1 MLAAAGP
8 AFAEPPPTTPPP
20 GTAPA
25 SGSESAIR
33 APAQSTAAPGDAQR
47 LERDWLKAVYE
58 QVAVSVVRIQTE
70 VGTGSGFFF
79 YSRRH
84 VATAL
89 HVVDDADT
97 IIVGMSDGRRLEG
110 RVVAYSRE
118 NDLALIELQ
127 ADVPDARLLEAY
139 QGPIDVGEPVAIIGH
154 PFSDLTHTSKR
165 LRGLLNWS
173 LSQGVVGAVSESWLQ
188 TDAAINPGNSGGPMV
203 NARGQLLGV
212 VSAKLTDAQGIGL
225 AARGDRLTELIGRIG
240 WSGPPR
246 QAWKLDKFE
255 LGFVLHIA
263 ADGANTIN
271 GFSLGGGA
279 ILQKRYPIRLRASYL
294 AGDIDGATPTI
305 LTTHLER
312 FATELTFGYAVSLT
326 ERIEFSP
333 EVGAALFYDH
343 KGNAGLEVDSRC
355 TDLPCTVQG
364 RVVRTNEGALRFLP
378 QAGITLE
385 GGFFR
390 VSYAFQLDLQHLV
403 DGNHRVLVGVGF

>member
-1 MLAAAGP
+1 
-8 AFAEPPPTTPPP
+8 
-20 GTAPA
+20 
-25 SGSESAIR
+25 
-33 APAQSTAAPGDAQR
+33 
-47 LERDWLKAVYE
+47 
-58 QVAVSVVRIQTE
+58 
-70 VGTGSGFFF
+70 
-79 YSRRH
+79 
-84 VATAL
+84 
-89 HVVDDADT
+89 
-97 IIVGMSDGRRLEG
+97 
-110 RVVAYSRE
+110 
-118 NDLALIELQ
+118 
-127 ADVPDARLLEAY
+127 
-139 QGPIDVGEPVAIIGH
+139 VGEPVAIIGH
-154 PFSDLTHTSKR
+154 PFSDLTNTSKR
-165 LRGLLNWS
+165 LHGLLNWS
-173 LSQGVVGAVSESWLQ
+173 LTQGVVGAVSESWLQ

>member
-1 MLAAAGP
+1 MLAAAAGP
-8 AFAEPPPTTPPP
+8 AFAQPQPTTPPP
-20 GTAPA
+20 ATAPA
-25 SGSESAIR
+25 SGSEAATR
-33 APAQSTAAPGDAQR
+33 APAPSTAAPSEKP
-47 LERDWLKAVYE
+47 LERDWLKVVYE
-58 QVAVSVVRIQTE
+58 QVAVSVVRVQTE
-70 VGTGSGFFF
+70 LGTGSGFFF

-97 IIVGMSDGRRLEG
+97 IVVGMSDGRRQPG

-118 NDLALIELQ
+118 NDLALIELE
-127 ADVPDARLLEAY
+127 AEVPDARPIEPY

-154 PFSDLTHTSKR
+154 PFSDLTHTSNR

-173 LSQGVVGAVSESWLQ
+173 LTQGVVGAVSESWLQ

-225 AARGDRLTELIGRIG
+225 AARADRLTELVGRIG
-240 WSGPPR
+240 WGGPPR
-246 QAWKLDKFE
+246 QAWRLDKWE

-279 ILQKRYPIRLRASYL
+279 LLHKRYPIRLRASYL

-312 FATELTFGYAVSLT
+312 FATELTFGYAVSLSKRF
-326 ERIEFSP
+326 ELSP

-343 KGNAGLEVDSRC
+343 KGNAGLDVDSQC
-355 TDLPCTVQG
+355 TELPCTIQG
-364 RVVRTNEGALRFLP
+364 RVVRSNEGALRFLP
-378 QAGITLE
+378 QAGLTLE

-390 VSYAFQLDLQHLV
+390 VGYAFQLDVQHLV
-403 DGNHRVLVGVGF
+403 DGNHRVLVAVSF

>member
-33 APAQSTAAPGDAQR
+33 APAQSTAAPSDAQR

-246 QAWKLDKFE
+246 QAWKLDKVE

-333 EVGAALFYDH
+333 EFGAALFYDH

-364 RVVRTNEGALRFLP
+364 RVVRSNEGALRFLP